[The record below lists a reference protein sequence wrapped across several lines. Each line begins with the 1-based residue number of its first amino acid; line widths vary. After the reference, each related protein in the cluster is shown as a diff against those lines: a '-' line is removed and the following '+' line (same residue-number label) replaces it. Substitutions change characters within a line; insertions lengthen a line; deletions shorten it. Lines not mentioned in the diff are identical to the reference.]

1 MDAQDRVECPQCEK
15 TFSSVYNMNRHVN
28 TMHHESDDD
37 DDVDSEEEQIEEE
50 ENEESENG
58 EKSEEE
64 ENDEKEE
71 EIDDDGNTIWEDYA
85 KAAANQTDL
94 NAKRKYVIKRYIDD
108 IDYYKRFNRDP
119 INERIMATKRKFL
132 EQADE
137 DAELSHYE
145 ALRLAIARRQE
156 IIHEATNLLSDE
168 EEEEEEEI

>member
-1 MDAQDRVECPQCEK
+1 
-15 TFSSVYNMNRHVN
+15 
-28 TMHHESDDD
+28 MHHESDD

-58 EKSEEE
+58 EESGEE
-64 ENDEKEE
+64 ENDENEEE
-71 EIDDDGNTIWEDYA
+71 EIDDDDGNTIWEDYA

-108 IDYYKRFNRDP
+108 IDYYNRFNRDP

-132 EQADE
+132 EEADKDE
-137 DAELSHYE
+137 ELSHYE